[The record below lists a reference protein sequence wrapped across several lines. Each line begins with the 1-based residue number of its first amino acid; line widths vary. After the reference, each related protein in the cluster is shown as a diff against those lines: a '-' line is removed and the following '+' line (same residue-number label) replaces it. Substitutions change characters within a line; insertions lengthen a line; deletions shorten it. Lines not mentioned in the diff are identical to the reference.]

1 MLRLYASETF
11 KEITI
16 DAPLRR
22 RYAVSNYGRILS
34 FSETIDDGVLIKG
47 GQSNGYRVLPY
58 KTRINGKIKNKT
70 IFIYK
75 LVGEH
80 FLPPPTPEQVH
91 LIHLDRTTDN
101 DQVRNLKWVTREEF
115 MEFYKSSPRVKAG
128 KIRGMAQRLKS
139 DGHKLTI
146 TQVIR
151 LKKELANPNRKTRL
165 KILAKRFGV
174 SEMQLYRIKRG
185 ENWGHI
191 QV

>member
-16 DAPLRR
+16 DAPLRM
-22 RYAVSNYGRILS
+22 RYAISNYGRLMS
-34 FSETIDDGVLIKG
+34 FTESIEKGTLLKG
-47 GQSNGYRVLPY
+47 GQSNGYRILPY
-58 KTRINGKIKNKT
+58 KMNVDGKIKNKI

-75 LVGEH
+75 LVGEL
-80 FLPPPTPEQVH
+80 FLPPPTEDQVH

-101 DQVRNLKWVTREEF
+101 DNVKNLKWVTKDEF
-115 MEFYKSSPRVKAG
+115 LEFYKNSPRVKAG
-128 KIRGMAQRLKS
+128 KIKGMAQRMKS

-146 TQVIR
+146 TQVMR
-151 LKKELANPNRKTRL
+151 LKKELANPNRKTRM